1 MTLFDTLNHY
11 IRETEADLEGL
22 SLEIREE
29 TNFEHNAI
37 DYLSKMYDTVAENL
51 GNLKKIKSELERLQ
65 RYDDEISKEMPK
77 DYKDWWQN
85 SKEEWP
91 LVARLTL
98 EGRRESIDQ
107 LYDDIDHLR
116 WDLAGEDL

>member
-1 MTLFDTLNHY
+1 MTLFDTLDHY
-11 IRETEADLEGL
+11 IKEVEADLEGI

-29 TNFEHNAI
+29 TNFEPNCV
-37 DYLSKMYDTVAENL
+37 DSLSKMYDEVKEHRDNFF
-51 GNLKKIKSELERLQ
+51 KIKSELERLQ

-77 DYKDWWQN
+77 DYKDWWKN

-107 LYDDIDHLR
+107 LYDDIDYLR
-116 WDLAGEDL
+116 NELAGEDL

>member
-1 MTLFDTLNHY
+1 MTLFDTIDHY

-29 TNFEHNAI
+29 TNFEDNAI
-37 DYLSKMYDTVAENL
+37 EYLSEMYDTVKEHRDNL
-51 GNLKKIKSELERLQ
+51 FTIKSELERLQ

-77 DYKDWWQN
+77 DYKDWWKN

-91 LVARLTL
+91 LIARLTL

-116 WDLAGEDL
+116 YELAGEDL

>member
-1 MTLFDTLNHY
+1 MTLFDTLDHY
-11 IRETEADLEGL
+11 IREVEADLEGL

-29 TNFEHNAI
+29 TNFEDNAI
-37 DYLSKMYDTVAENL
+37 EYLSEMYDTVKEHRDNL
-51 GNLKKIKSELERLQ
+51 FTIKSELERLQ

-107 LYDDIDHLR
+107 LYDDIEHLR

>member
-1 MTLFDTLNHY
+1 MTLFDTLDHY
-11 IRETEADLEGL
+11 ISEVEADLEGL
-22 SLEIREE
+22 AIEIREE
-29 TNFEHNAI
+29 TNFEDNAI
-37 DYLSKMYDTVAENL
+37 EYLSEMYDTVKEHRDNL
-51 GNLKKIKSELERLQ
+51 FKIKSELKRLQ
-65 RYDDEISKEMPK
+65 RYDDEISKEMPE

-91 LVARLTL
+91 LITRLTL

-116 WDLAGEDL
+116 YELAGEDL

>member
-1 MTLFDTLNHY
+1 MTLFDTIDHY
-11 IRETEADLEGL
+11 IKEVEADLEGI

-29 TNFEHNAI
+29 TNFEPNCV
-37 DYLSKMYDTVAENL
+37 DSLSKMYDEVKEHRDNFF
-51 GNLKKIKSELERLQ
+51 KIKSELERLQ

-77 DYKDWWQN
+77 DYKDWWKN

-107 LYDDIDHLR
+107 LYDDIDYLR
-116 WDLAGEDL
+116 NELAGEDL

>member
-11 IRETEADLEGL
+11 IGEVEADLEGL

-29 TNFEHNAI
+29 TNFEPNCV
-37 DYLSKMYDTVAENL
+37 DLLSEMYDEVKEHRDNFF
-51 GNLKKIKSELERLQ
+51 KIKSELERLQ

-77 DYKDWWQN
+77 DYKDWWKN

-107 LYDDIDHLR
+107 LYDDIDYLR
-116 WDLAGEDL
+116 NELAGEDL

>member
-1 MTLFDTLNHY
+1 MTLFDTLDHY
-11 IRETEADLEGL
+11 IREVEADLEGL
-22 SLEIREE
+22 ALEIREE

-37 DYLSKMYDTVAENL
+37 DYLSKMYDEVKEHRDNFL
-51 GNLKKIKSELERLQ
+51 KIKSELERLQ

-77 DYKDWWQN
+77 DYKDWWKN

-107 LYDDIDHLR
+107 LYDDIDYFR
-116 WDLAGEDL
+116 NELAGEDL

>member
-11 IRETEADLEGL
+11 IGEVEADLEGL

-29 TNFEHNAI
+29 TNFEPNCV
-37 DYLSKMYDTVAENL
+37 DSLSDMYDAVKQHRDNL
-51 GNLKKIKSELERLQ
+51 FIIKSELERLQ
-65 RYDDEISKEMPK
+65 RYDDEISKEMPE

-91 LVARLTL
+91 LITRLTL

-116 WDLAGEDL
+116 YELAGEDL